1 MLAERTHTGPNMS
14 LPHKVYSKKPLS
26 KMENMNL
33 NDTKMISS
41 FNSDGIEKNVSQMI
55 CAFCNELLSR
65 CLPGEIAVSL
75 TCGDMCHKTCF
86 GVMVDRKH
94 MDRKLQCGLCRK
106 QTWCTNNNLVEML
119 VSSVD
124 NEDFVL
130 NTNPDESSQDGSS
143 RNQFSTPRT
152 HEEFPAFTNL
162 NNEQSRLEIYKP
174 QIELS
179 CDPRPLELGLDKIQ
193 DFKCVLTVKA
203 PQIFLKS
210 DITSEDVKYKN
221 DVEAEIY
228 KYFHS
233 QIKNWQETGLA
244 PNPDQLGNLVM
255 FDNLYI
261 STNEVEWDIVK
272 VFLFSKIILFS
283 RKDEMIGKIMI
294 REDISSINKFSGG
307 IILNLRN
314 GAIPEFYFRHT
325 NPLIIAKWESIIIQ
339 YFKWNKL
346 DPLNRF
352 QITTNAFEIIP
363 NVDFPE
369 DVRNLATM
377 IDEDRDIP
385 SEYFAKSIAL
395 PEPYPLNL
403 IICVPLA
410 NLSGLPNSEYKRL
423 IIDFL
428 HQIRQSL
435 RVFDRMGLVFT
446 GRDGNGKIANKG
458 TFVSCTNKSWTG
470 WDRVLNDV
478 FVYSEGVPFSNETE
492 ELKVTIDKIV
502 DLKPFVLN
510 TSNFVNKVLIL
521 NGNNYR
527 REQSVSNQ
535 GVNKIILQKKLN
547 SLLERFSITI
557 LRVGGYTESFTT
569 FNELIMNPNDDIE
582 AEELVLSFGSSFF
595 RFDSFSDLNE
605 RISYIMNWKIQ
616 QTCIP
621 SIRVDISKF
630 ELNQNLL
637 KFNEIEI
644 NGLMKKLN
652 KVEDIVLFVKDITP
666 GTERNIIIG
675 LQTLTPCNNRPQ
687 LPVQEE
693 EMAILQYTSSWIT
706 TREKMK
712 ICYKRLDD
720 RNQGTHHENM
730 ASKKIAE
737 EKETPPAESTSPP
750 MPSSP
755 LTSESLAR
763 RQMELS
769 IMEALLDQKISLRD
783 YRDKINRAI
792 HIVQGYTEGSGG
804 SPGSSSPADSSSSSQ
819 GSRRGFCCKG
829 NLDLDL
835 EKVKLRRFRDNS
847 QYSEYIARHLE
858 KIRDLDASNAAL
870 KCQDLHLSLE

>member
-1 MLAERTHTGPNMS
+1 
-14 LPHKVYSKKPLS
+14 
-26 KMENMNL
+26 
-33 NDTKMISS
+33 
-41 FNSDGIEKNVSQMI
+41 
-55 CAFCNELLSR
+55 
-65 CLPGEIAVSL
+65 
-75 TCGDMCHKTCF
+75 
-86 GVMVDRKH
+86 
-94 MDRKLQCGLCRK
+94 
-106 QTWCTNNNLVEML
+106 
-119 VSSVD
+119 
-124 NEDFVL
+124 
-130 NTNPDESSQDGSS
+130 
-143 RNQFSTPRT
+143 
-152 HEEFPAFTNL
+152 
-162 NNEQSRLEIYKP
+162 
-174 QIELS
+174 
-179 CDPRPLELGLDKIQ
+179 
-193 DFKCVLTVKA
+193 
-203 PQIFLKS
+203 
-210 DITSEDVKYKN
+210 
-221 DVEAEIY
+221 
-228 KYFHS
+228 
-233 QIKNWQETGLA
+233 
-244 PNPDQLGNLVM
+244 
-255 FDNLYI
+255 
-261 STNEVEWDIVK
+261 
-272 VFLFSKIILFS
+272 
-283 RKDEMIGKIMI
+283 
-294 REDISSINKFSGG
+294 
-307 IILNLRN
+307 
-314 GAIPEFYFRHT
+314 
-325 NPLIIAKWESIIIQ
+325 
-339 YFKWNKL
+339 
-346 DPLNRF
+346 
-352 QITTNAFEIIP
+352 
-363 NVDFPE
+363 
-369 DVRNLATM
+369 
-377 IDEDRDIP
+377 
-385 SEYFAKSIAL
+385 
-395 PEPYPLNL
+395 
-403 IICVPLA
+403 
-410 NLSGLPNSEYKRL
+410 
-423 IIDFL
+423 
-428 HQIRQSL
+428 
-435 RVFDRMGLVFT
+435 
-446 GRDGNGKIANKG
+446 
-458 TFVSCTNKSWTG
+458 
-470 WDRVLNDV
+470 
-478 FVYSEGVPFSNETE
+478 
-492 ELKVTIDKIV
+492 
-502 DLKPFVLN
+502 
-510 TSNFVNKVLIL
+510 
-521 NGNNYR
+521 
-527 REQSVSNQ
+527 
-535 GVNKIILQKKLN
+535 
-547 SLLERFSITI
+547 
-557 LRVGGYTESFTT
+557 
-569 FNELIMNPNDDIE
+569 MNPNDDIE

-769 IMEALLDQKISLRD
+769 IMEALSDQKISLRD